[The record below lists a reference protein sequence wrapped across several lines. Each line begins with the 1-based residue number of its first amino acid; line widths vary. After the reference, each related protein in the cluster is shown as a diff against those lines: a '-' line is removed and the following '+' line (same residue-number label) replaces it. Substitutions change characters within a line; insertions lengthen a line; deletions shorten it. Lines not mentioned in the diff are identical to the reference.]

1 MSTPDPSFAADGQ
14 SHFHFVTGRLA
25 EAALREVVG
34 RHARATGM
42 RYSIGVMPITVAA
55 LMTPKWLLRH
65 LVVPGEATTVVLP
78 GYLADHQAEIEQSL
92 GVPVLCGPRDLR
104 QLPEF
109 FGGAATRDE
118 VMREHDIRI
127 IAEINH
133 APRLSI
139 DELVSTAKRLL
150 GEGADIIDIGCD
162 PSSRWTDIADAF
174 RRLTDEQIP
183 TSVDTFDPWE
193 AQRACRHGASLVLSV
208 NRSNREAAADW
219 GAEVVAIPDTP
230 DDLASLDVTIEYLA
244 RRGVAM
250 RLDPILEPIG
260 MGFMQSLLRYVE
272 TRRRYPET
280 EMMMG
285 IGNLTELTDVDS
297 AGVNLILL
305 AICQELSI
313 RSVLT
318 TQVINWARSSVR
330 ECDLARRLV
339 HYSIHHQ
346 TPPKRLDDSLVLLR
360 DPKLR
365 PFSQQVLGRLA
376 TELRDNNYRIFAQ
389 DDQVHLI
396 SAGLHLRDDDP
407 FRLFERLMAEPQ
419 SENVDP
425 GHAFY
430 LGFEMAKALT
440 ALTLG
445 KQYEQDQALRWGH
458 LTRPEIHHRLA
469 RKRRRKPVSND
480 EPAQGGPVARDNAG
494 QGGAEQG
501 GDQP

>member
-1 MSTPDPSFAADGQ
+1 
-14 SHFHFVTGRLA
+14 
-25 EAALREVVG
+25 
-34 RHARATGM
+34 
-42 RYSIGVMPITVAA
+42 
-55 LMTPKWLLRH
+55 
-65 LVVPGEATTVVLP
+65 
-78 GYLADHQAEIEQSL
+78 
-92 GVPVLCGPRDLR
+92 
-104 QLPEF
+104 
-109 FGGAATRDE
+109 
-118 VMREHDIRI
+118 
-127 IAEINH
+127 
-133 APRLSI
+133 
-139 DELVSTAKRLL
+139 
-150 GEGADIIDIGCD
+150 
-162 PSSRWTDIADAF
+162 
-174 RRLTDEQIP
+174 
-183 TSVDTFDPWE
+183 
-193 AQRACRHGASLVLSV
+193 VLSV

-458 LTRPEIHHRLA
+458 LTRPEVHHRLA